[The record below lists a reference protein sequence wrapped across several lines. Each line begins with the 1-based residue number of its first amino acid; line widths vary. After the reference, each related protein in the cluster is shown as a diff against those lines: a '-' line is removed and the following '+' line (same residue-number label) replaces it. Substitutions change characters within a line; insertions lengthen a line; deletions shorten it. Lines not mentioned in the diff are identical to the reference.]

1 MTVKLVGAWVVGSLF
16 LLAGTWIIQNLK
28 MELGVSEF
36 SYVFAMIIALIL
48 FLLGGLAWISVAVA
62 TRHSFLE

>member
-1 MTVKLVGAWVVGSLF
+1 MSTKLVGGWILGSLL

-28 MELGVSEF
+28 LEVGVTDL
-36 SYVFAMIIALIL
+36 SYALAFLIAFVL

-62 TRHSFLE
+62 TRRDLL

>member
-1 MTVKLVGAWVVGSLF
+1 MSIKLVGAWVLGALL

-28 MELGVSEF
+28 YEVGVSEL
-36 SYVFAMIIALIL
+36 SYTLAALVAFIF

-62 TRHSFLE
+62 TRRDLV